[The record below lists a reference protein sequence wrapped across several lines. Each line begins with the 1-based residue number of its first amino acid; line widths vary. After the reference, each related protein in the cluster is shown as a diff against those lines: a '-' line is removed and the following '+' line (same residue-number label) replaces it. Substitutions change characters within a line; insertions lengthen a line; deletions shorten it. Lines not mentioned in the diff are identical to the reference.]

1 MNFSFEEIS
10 QGIKKGLGDYKG
22 RMNGAR
28 RPYMGPGFP
37 AVMKDGEHFASRLN
51 DTPSGLENINRNSA
65 IGATHGVVK
74 AGMEQLMGKS
84 ASGYAATGLMAA
96 GGLGAAAGI
105 NSFNSNHPGATPFTA
120 GAGILAVGA
129 AAIDPALLG
138 TMFKSGVKSGE
149 KMVSKVGEAIA
160 PGETV
165 ASAPVSKPRFTRKAD
180 GTLAPRP

>member
-1 MNFSFEEIS
+1 MDFNFEAIT
-10 QGIKKGLGDYKG
+10 QAGKDAVGKYRGGLKGVPRVHAMADDFLKATGSG
-22 RMNGAR
+22 GGSPIPRG
-28 RPYMGPGFP
+28 MGW
-37 AVMKDGEHFASRLN
+37 VNH
-51 DTPSGLENINRNSA
+51 NSA

-74 AGMEQLMGKS
+74 AGMEQLMGKD
-84 ASGYAATGLMAA
+84 ASGFAATGLMAA

-129 AAIDPALLG
+129 AAVDPALLG
-138 TMFKSGVKSGE
+138 KVFSSGVKSGE

-160 PGETV
+160 PGQTA